1 MAKTTVTEMPTTT
14 EELEAMLAAREK
26 ELAEREKALAK
37 KEKELKAAAAPAK
50 AEPVTDPKSRKV
62 KVRLPLGAD
71 KEPVMVRVNDHTYII
86 KRGVEVEV
94 PYFVGLHLQ
103 ECMEADDRVSMH
115 LSGMDARYSEEAS
128 KV

>member
-50 AEPVTDPKSRKV
+50 AEPVADPKSRKV

-94 PYFVGLHLQ
+94 PYFVGMHLQ
-103 ECMEADDRVSMH
+103 ECMSADDQVRMRLDGLDDLFAAES
-115 LSGMDARYSEEAS
+115 S

>member
-1 MAKTTVTEMPTTT
+1 MAKTVTTEMPGTA
-14 EELEAMLAAREK
+14 EELEALLAAREK
-26 ELAEREKALAK
+26 ELAEREKALAA
-37 KEKELKAAAAPAK
+37 KEKELKK
-50 AEPVTDPKSRKV
+50 AVSKPKEESGDSKTRKV

-71 KEPVMVRVNDHTYII
+71 KEPVMVRVNDHTYLI

-103 ECMEADDRVSMH
+103 ECMEADDRVSMR
-115 LSGMDARYSEEAS
+115 LSGMDAQYSEEAS

>member
-1 MAKTTVTEMPTTT
+1 MAKTVTTEMPGTA
-14 EELEAMLAAREK
+14 EELEALLAAREK
-26 ELAEREKALAK
+26 ELAEREKALAA
-37 KEKELKAAAAPAK
+37 KEKELKKAASK
-50 AEPVTDPKSRKV
+50 PKEESGDSKTRKV

-71 KEPVMVRVNDHTYII
+71 KEPVMVRVNDYTYLI

-103 ECMEADDRVSMH
+103 ECMEADDRVSMR
-115 LSGMDARYSEEAS
+115 LSGMDAQYSEEAS

>member
-1 MAKTTVTEMPTTT
+1 MAKTVTTEMPGTA
-14 EELEAMLAAREK
+14 EELEALLAAREK
-26 ELAEREKALAK
+26 ELAEREKALAA
-37 KEKELKAAAAPAK
+37 KEKELKKAASK
-50 AEPVTDPKSRKV
+50 PKEESGDSKTRKV

-71 KEPVMVRVNDHTYII
+71 KEPVMVRVNDHTYLI

-103 ECMEADDRVSMH
+103 ECMEADDRVSMR
-115 LSGMDARYSEEAS
+115 LSGMDAQYSEEAS